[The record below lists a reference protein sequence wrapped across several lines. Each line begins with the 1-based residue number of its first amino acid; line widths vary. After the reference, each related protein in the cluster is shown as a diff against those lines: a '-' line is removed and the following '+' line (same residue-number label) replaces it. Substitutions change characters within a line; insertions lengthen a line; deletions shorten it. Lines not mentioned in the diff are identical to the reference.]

1 MGLRKCAY
9 IIETSAINPSHNATM
24 RQIYTSPRVENVERV
39 VAMLG
44 EAGIAT
50 SVTNRRTWAGH
61 DFRRPSYSARQDSA
75 DWPQVWVVNAEDQPR
90 ARALLREAGVE
101 PATRHAEEHARS
113 RQAAAMPDRR
123 RSLGIYLRLALLA
136 VIAILVVL
144 HWSGIF

>member
-1 MGLRKCAY
+1 
-9 IIETSAINPSHNATM
+9 M

-39 VAMLG
+39 VALLG

-50 SVTNRRTWAGH
+50 SVTNRRAWAGH

-75 DWPQVWVVNAEDQPR
+75 EWPQVWVVHAEDQPR

-101 PATRHAEEHARS
+101 PATRHSEELARS
-113 RQAAAMPDRR
+113 RNTASGPDRR
-123 RSLGIYLRLALLA
+123 RALAMYMRLALLA
-136 VIAILVVL
+136 IIALLIVL